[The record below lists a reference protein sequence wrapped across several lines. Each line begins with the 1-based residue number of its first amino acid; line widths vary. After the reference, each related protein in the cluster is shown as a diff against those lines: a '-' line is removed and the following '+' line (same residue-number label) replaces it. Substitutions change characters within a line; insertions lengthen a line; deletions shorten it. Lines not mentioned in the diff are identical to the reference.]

1 MKRYITVSVLSLFIG
16 ILLLFLAATLLIGC
30 SAPAGTARAN
40 QVHMATH
47 AFAVQSTTINKG
59 ESITLVNDSGL
70 SHIVLNGSWVNGVA
84 VPVQEPGAPVVDTGQ
99 IDSGAYGVIGPFNTA
114 GTYHV
119 YCSLHVN
126 MNLTIIVR

>member
-1 MKRYITVSVLSLFIG
+1 MRRALVLLSLF
-16 ILLLFLAATLLIGC
+16 LLILIGC
-30 SAPAGTARAN
+30 SVPAGIARAN

-47 AFAVQSTTINKG
+47 AFTVQSTAINKG

-84 VPVQEPGAPVVDTGQ
+84 VPAQEPGAPVVDTGQ

-114 GTYHV
+114 GTFHV

-126 MNLTIIVR
+126 MNLIIIVR

>member
-1 MKRYITVSVLSLFIG
+1 MRRYVLTILSLV
-16 ILLLFLAATLLIGC
+16 LLECLVLLVASCGMNATPMG
-30 SAPAGTARAN
+30 AN

-47 AFAVQSTTINKG
+47 VFLVPSINIKQG
-59 ESITLVNDSGL
+59 ESITLVNDAGL

-84 VPVQEPGAPVVDTGQ
+84 VMVQEPGAPTINTGQ
-99 IDSGAYGVIGPFNTA
+99 IPAGSSVVIGPFPNA

-126 MNLTIIVR
+126 MNLTVIVN